1 MLFFL
6 CIALAGALPLDVKA
20 LLKEREEALAEF
32 HDARTSPLAVISRH
46 VFDGEQPLR
55 IGSDRTNQVML
66 EGLAPQALEIR
77 ARGGSFEVTRD
88 GRTDRAETK
97 AMIEMGRYGLW
108 LVGRLQPT
116 LLVFDSEAPG
126 LRKGPW
132 PVWFAPDP
140 AARVEAR
147 LVPASSPREQTV
159 LTTRGAK
166 RQMLR
171 LGKLEFSLHGR
182 KHSLVAV
189 RSLEPAGNSTTSIF
203 FRDATTGKESY
214 AVGRYIDAEALGED
228 RYALDFNRAYNP
240 TCAFSPF
247 YDCPIPP
254 KENVLSVPVRAGER
268 DPGGH

>member
-1 MLFFL
+1 M
-6 CIALAGALPLDVKA
+6 
-20 LLKEREEALAEF
+20 
-32 HDARTSPLAVISRH
+32 
-46 VFDGEQPLR
+46 
-55 IGSDRTNQVML
+55 
-66 EGLAPQALEIR
+66 
-77 ARGGSFEVTRD
+77 
-88 GRTDRAETK
+88 
-97 AMIEMGRYGLW
+97 
-108 LVGRLQPT
+108 
-116 LLVFDSEAPG
+116 
-126 LRKGPW
+126 
-132 PVWFAPDP
+132 
-140 AARVEAR
+140 
-147 LVPASSPREQTV
+147 PASSPREQTV

-171 LGKLEFSLHGR
+171 LGKLEFSLYGR

-189 RSLEPAGNSTTSIF
+189 RSLEPAGNSTISIF

>member
-88 GRTDRAETK
+88 GHTDRAETK

-108 LVGRLQPT
+108 LVGRLQAT

-140 AARVEAR
+140 ATRVEAR

-171 LGKLEFSLHGR
+171 LGKLEFSLYGR

-189 RSLEPAGNSTTSIF
+189 RSLEPAGNSTISIF